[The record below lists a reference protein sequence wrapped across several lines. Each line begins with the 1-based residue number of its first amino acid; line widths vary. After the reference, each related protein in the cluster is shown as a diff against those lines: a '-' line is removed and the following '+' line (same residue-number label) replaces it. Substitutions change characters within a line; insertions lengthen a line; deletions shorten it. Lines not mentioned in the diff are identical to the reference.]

1 MRRVVS
7 FLLAALGVLGAGL
20 AAGAPAAWAAPTPA
34 PAGQAPPAGK
44 TVCTITSPR
53 LNELSGIVATADG
66 YVVMNDSTNIP
77 DRKRIF
83 FLDAGCKITDEIS
96 YPGGPRDPED
106 LALSPDHKTLWIGD
120 IGDND
125 ATDAAK
131 TRSTVALWKM
141 PVSGSSKPVI
151 YRMSY
156 PDGDHHDAE
165 ALLIAGNGTPVI
177 ITKELSGKALLYSPT
192 GPLKANVQTGVPLKR
207 VGEVTLP
214 RGSTTD
220 NPMKA
225 AGRVLITGA
234 ARSPDGSKVALRTL
248 ADAYEYDVTNGD
260 VVAALTTGTPRMTP
274 LPNEAWGEA
283 ISYTPDGKS
292 YVTVS
297 DVGNL
302 ANPPAPVILRY
313 APTDWL
319 AHHAATGTG
328 PTITQKDDRSWW
340 QKMSL
345 KQMEYGIAAFGLLGA
360 LLVLLG
366 VFGILRARKRPAGT
380 DGLGGDNAAT
390 AMIPQ
395 VRDDYG
401 YEQYY
406 DAYGYSDA
414 YPQQTGGGQ
423 GGGRIYGG
431 GQSAPTG
438 YGEPEYPYDPAG
450 YGYPEN
456 DRGRY

>member
-1 MRRVVS
+1 M
-7 FLLAALGVLGAGL
+7 FGAGL
-20 AAGAPAAWAAPTPA
+20 SAGAPAAWAAPSPA
-34 PAGQAPPAGK
+34 PAGQVPPAGK
-44 TVCTITSPR
+44 MVCTINSPR
-53 LNELSGIVATADG
+53 LNELSGIVATANG
-66 YVVMNDSTNIP
+66 YVVVNDSTNVP

-83 FLDAGCKITDEIS
+83 FLDTECKIINEVS
-96 YPGGPRDPED
+96 YTGGGPRDPED
-106 LALSPDHKTLWIGD
+106 LALSPDRKTLWIGD

-125 ATDAAK
+125 ATDVAK
-131 TRSTVALWKM
+131 TRRTVALWKM
-141 PVSGSSKPVI
+141 PVGGSTRPVI

-156 PDGDHHDAE
+156 PDGDHHDGE
-165 ALLIAGNGTPVI
+165 ALLISGNGTPVI

-192 GPLKANVQTGVPLKR
+192 GPLKANVETGVPLKR

-214 RGSTTD
+214 KGSTTD

-225 AGRVLITGA
+225 AGRVVITGA
-234 ARSPDGSKVALRTL
+234 ARSPAGTKVALRTL

-283 ISYTPDGKS
+283 ISYTSDGRS

-302 ANPPAPVILRY
+302 ANPPDPVILRY
-313 APTDWL
+313 SPTDWL
-319 AHHAATGTG
+319 ANHAATGTG
-328 PTITQKDDRSWW
+328 TTITEKDDRSWW

-345 KQMEYGIAAFGLLGA
+345 KQMEYGIVAFGVFGA

-366 VFGILRARKRPAGT
+366 VFGILRARKRPPT
-380 DGLGGDNAAT
+380 DDGSGGDNAST
-390 AMIPQ
+390 AMIPP

-401 YEQYY
+401 YAQYY
-406 DAYGYSDA
+406 DEYGYADGYGQQPR
-414 YPQQTGGGQ
+414 YPADDRYGYPDDGQ
-423 GGGRIYGG
+423 GGGRVYGG
-431 GQSAPTG
+431 GYSAPARS
-438 YGEPEYPYDPAG
+438 GEPSYPYDPAS
-450 YGYPEN
+450 YPD